1 MQSTHTPEQEG
12 TLHSFS
18 IIHLYTEAL
27 KGQSPTPGAKDTI
40 TSKMDPIHALQLLVY
55 IHKNNS
61 KGYEENMQN
70 EIT

>member
-1 MQSTHTPEQEG
+1 MQSIHTPEQEG

-18 IIHLYTEAL
+18 IIHLYTEVL
-27 KGQSPTPGAKDTI
+27 KGQSPTTGAKDTRAG
-40 TSKMDPIHALQLLVY
+40 KMDPIHALQLLVQ

-61 KGYEENMQN
+61 KGYEEKMQN

>member
-1 MQSTHTPEQEG
+1 MFIPGAYWGNLGHLPVQSTHTPEQEG

-40 TSKMDPIHALQLLVY
+40 TSKMDPIHALQLLV
-55 IHKNNS
+55 
-61 KGYEENMQN
+61 
-70 EIT
+70 